1 MSDDRSDTDRPSRPG
16 RFRFWEVMAMI
27 AMLSGMLGILIYAWS
42 ASDFTKVFAVLSLVG
57 LAAWMGGSLIGFL
70 FGVPRYQAGVPQND
84 RSRFVPNTN
93 LEQIS
98 DWLTKIIIGAT
109 LVQIKDI
116 SSDIEAVSERIGS
129 QLGTVAGSTVSAGVL
144 LFFFFTGFMWGYLWC
159 SLRIFGE
166 MASLGEQ
173 YPGLR
178 ESVREGA

>member
-1 MSDDRSDTDRPSRPG
+1 MNGNQAESEDRERLTHM
-16 RFRFWEVMAMI
+16 RFWEIMALV
-27 AMLSGMLGILIYAWS
+27 AMLCGMFGILIYAWT
-42 ASDFTKVFAVLSLVG
+42 AGDFTKVFAVLCLVG
-57 LAAWMGGSLIGFL
+57 LASWMGGSLIGFL
-70 FGVPRYQAGVPQND
+70 FGVPRYQAGTNQTD
-84 RSRFVPNTN
+84 RSKFVPNTN

-116 SSDIEAVSERIGS
+116 SIGIGTVSERIGA
-129 QLGTVAGSTVSAGVL
+129 QLGTVAGSTVSAGVI

-173 YPGLR
+173 YPSLKQ
-178 ESVREGA
+178 

>member
-1 MSDDRSDTDRPSRPG
+1 MGDDRSTSDDQAGPVH
-16 RFRFWEVMAMI
+16 FRFWEVMAII
-27 AMLSGMLGILIYAWS
+27 AMLSGMVGILIYAWF
-42 ASDFTKVFAVLSLVG
+42 ATDFTKVFAVLALVG

-70 FGVPRYQAGVPQND
+70 FGVPRYQAGATQND

-116 SSDIEAVSERIGS
+116 SSGIGVVSERIGS

-144 LFFFFTGFMWGYLWC
+144 LFYFFTGFMWGYLWC
-159 SLRIFGE
+159 SLRIFRE

-178 ESVREGA
+178 E